1 MSKLI
6 KKLAFVFMVTLL
18 TAVTTNIA
26 FAEETTETEPE
37 KELAL
42 YNTDGDIDGDGV
54 EDLWVG
60 LRYVNEDNKLCIEVS
75 YNGKSLTSLVEE
87 GYTVEMKSFEEKQ
100 SSTGSISG
108 LWYNINQQE
117 IIPYTNK
124 DLFIIDYYEGDYNT
138 YQFRIKDSNKT
149 LISMSDKFVLC
160 PDITFP
166 VMISSNPYSYSAH
179 TFDSQS
185 IKIKLK
191 YNDTLVLKDANK
203 KTNIKMSLLAISF
216 ESYVDIPYFA
226 TNLSYDNH
234 SETIS
239 IDGKDYTHDYCYV
252 TFYCNFSNLKFDDIE
267 YDSYSIRY
275 LLTLENLIGKHSN
288 TEPCYFFYDIYSYKD
303 SSLNPKKKLTIK
315 EHDNQL
321 KVNDT
326 VNLDVDIMSDE
337 ILKDNL
343 IWVSSDEN
351 IAKVDENGVVTATG
365 VGTAYIY
372 ATEDNTNELY
382 DYCVVNVAGPVS
394 KVSLDVSTLALKTG
408 ESYKLIPTVEPETAL
423 DKTITWT
430 SSNEKIATV
439 DENGLVTTKSEGT
452 VVITA
457 TSNEDSAI
465 SSTCHINVT
474 KSKVNFI
481 NITGVPDTIK
491 VGGSFKLST
500 TIYPSNATNK
510 KVTWKSSNTKY
521 ATVNSNGNVTIK
533 PAGAGKSVK
542 ITAKAEDGSGVS
554 KTVTLKIQPNT
565 VKVTKL
571 KIKPSKTTVTAGK
584 SVKLTAV
591 ITPSNAANK
600 KVTWK
605 SSNTKYATVN
615 SKGVVV
621 TKKAGRGK
629 NVKITAISKDNS
641 KIKATFTLRIK

>member
-203 KTNIKMSLLAISF
+203 KTNIKMSLLANSF

-234 SETIS
+234 SETVF
-239 IDGKDYTHDYCYV
+239 IDGKDYTHDYCFV
-252 TFYCNFSNLKFDDIE
+252 TLYCNFSKLKFDDIE

-275 LLTLENLIGKHSN
+275 LLTIENLVGKHSN
-288 TEPCYFFYDIYSYKD
+288 TEPCYFFYDICSYKN

-343 IWVSSDEN
+343 IWVSSDED

-394 KVSLDVSTLALKTG
+394 KISLDVSTLALKTG

-439 DENGLVTTKSEGT
+439 DENGLVTAKSEGT

-457 TSNEDSAI
+457 TSNYDSTI
-465 SSTCHINVT
+465 SSTCHIIISNPIYKVT
-474 KSKVNFI
+474 NIK
-481 NITGVPDTIK
+481 ITGIPSKIK
-491 VGGSFKLST
+491 VGGNFKLIATVSPSNATNKKVTWKSSNTKYASVNSNGNVSIKSAGAGKTVKITATAKDDSGVTKTVTIKIPTIKVSKLKIKASKT
-500 TIYPSNATNK
+500 TVIAGKSVKATAYITPSNATNK

-521 ATVNSNGNVTIK
+521 ATINSKGIIVTK
-533 PAGAGKSVK
+533 KAGKGKSVK
-542 ITAKAEDGSGVS
+542 ITA
-554 KTVTLKIQPNT
+554 T
-565 VKVTKL
+565 
-571 KIKPSKTTVTAGK
+571 
-584 SVKLTAV
+584 
-591 ITPSNAANK
+591 
-600 KVTWK
+600 
-605 SSNTKYATVN
+605 
-615 SKGVVV
+615 
-621 TKKAGRGK
+621 
-629 NVKITAISKDNS
+629 SKDNRR
-641 KIKATFTLRIK
+641 IKATITIKIK

>member
-26 FAEETTETEPE
+26 FAEETTEPE
-37 KELAL
+37 KELVL
-42 YNTDGDIDGDGV
+42 YNADGDIDGDGV
-54 EDLWVG
+54 EDLWTG
-60 LRYVNEDNKLCIEVS
+60 LRYMNDDETYIEVS

-100 SSTGSISG
+100 SSTGTIG
-108 LWYNINQQE
+108 HWYNINQRN
-117 IIPYTNK
+117 IITNK
-124 DLFIIDYYEGDYNT
+124 NTDLFIFNYYDNNFNT
-138 YQFRIKDSNKT
+138 YQFRIKDSKGI
-149 LISMSDKFVLC
+149 LISMSDKFVLS
-160 PDITFP
+160 PDVTFP
-166 VMISSNPYSYSAH
+166 VMISSNPDSYSGH
-179 TFDSQS
+179 NFDSQG

-191 YNDTLVLKDANK
+191 YNDNLILEDTIK
-203 KTNIKMSLLAISF
+203 KPNIKMSLFGGHIF
-216 ESYVDIPYFA
+216 DSYVGIPYFA
-226 TNLSYDNH
+226 TNLSYDNY
-234 SETIS
+234 SETVS
-239 IDGKDYTHDYCYV
+239 IDGKDYTHDYCFV
-252 TFYCNFSNLKFDDIE
+252 SLYCNFSNLQFNDIE
-267 YDSYSIRY
+267 YDSYSIKY

-288 TEPCYFFYDIYSYKD
+288 AEPCYLFYDIGSSKD

-321 KVNDT
+321 EVNDT
-326 VNLDVDIMSDE
+326 VNLDVDIMSDG

-343 IWVSSDEN
+343 IWVSSDED

-584 SVKLTAV
+584 SVKMTAV
-591 ITPSNAANK
+591 ITPSNASNK

-621 TKKAGRGK
+621 TKKAGKGK
-629 NVKITAISKDNS
+629 SVKITAISKDNS
-641 KIKATFTLRIK
+641 RAKITITVKIK

>member
-26 FAEETTETEPE
+26 FAEETTEPE

-54 EDLWVG
+54 KDLWVG

-75 YNGKSLTSLVEE
+75 YNGKPLTSLIEE
-87 GYTVEMKSFEEKQ
+87 GYKVEMMSFEEKQ
-100 SSTGSISG
+100 SSTGKISD
-108 LWYNINQQE
+108 WYDINEEE
-117 IIPYTNK
+117 IITKTNT
-124 DLFIIDYYEGDYNT
+124 DLFIIDYFEGDYNA
-138 YQFRIKDSNKT
+138 YQFRILGPDEN
-149 LISMSDKFVLC
+149 LISMSDKFVLS
-160 PDITFP
+160 PDIKFP
-166 VMISSNPYSYSAH
+166 VAISSNPYSYDGSYN
-179 TFDSQS
+179 FDSKG

-191 YNDTLVLKDANK
+191 YNDNLILENTNK
-203 KTNIKMSLLAISF
+203 KTNIKMSLSGGLIF

-394 KVSLDVSTLALKTG
+394 KISLDVSTLALKTG

-457 TSNEDSAI
+457 TSNYDSTI
-465 SSTCHINVT
+465 SSTCHIIISNPIYKVT
-474 KSKVNFI
+474 NIKIAGIPSK
-481 NITGVPDTIK
+481 IK
-491 VGGSFKLST
+491 VGGNFKLVATVS
-500 TIYPSNATNK
+500 PSNATNK

-521 ATVNSNGNVTIK
+521 ASVNSNGNVSIKSSGAGKTVKITATAKDDSGVTKTVTIK
-533 PAGAGKSVK
+533 IPTIKVSKLKIKVSKTTVIAGKSVK
-542 ITAKAEDGSGVS
+542 ATAY
-554 KTVTLKIQPNT
+554 
-565 VKVTKL
+565 
-571 KIKPSKTTVTAGK
+571 
-584 SVKLTAV
+584 
-591 ITPSNAANK
+591 ITPSNATNK

-605 SSNTKYATVN
+605 SSNTKYAAIN
-615 SKGVVV
+615 SKGIIV
-621 TKKAGRGK
+621 TRKAGKGK
-629 NVKITAISKDNS
+629 SVKITATAKDNRR
-641 KIKATFTLRIK
+641 IKATITIKIK